1 MHEKSLQHL
10 QNEMDDCELDL
21 NSTCSYSV
29 YTLKLHTQ
37 TCTTIRINNTKQC
50 FRKDTCI
57 SIKVFWEC
65 LTAAQTC
72 SLESVGTCD
81 IM

>member
-1 MHEKSLQHL
+1 MTQYYIYIYIPVESNHRDGPMGHKKLSNMHEKSLQHL

-50 FRKDTCI
+50 FI
-57 SIKVFWEC
+57 LI
-65 LTAAQTC
+65 
-72 SLESVGTCD
+72 
-81 IM
+81 